1 MQKYMHNYVHFRVF
15 CIKKI
20 SNNLHVQQ
28 KGVDQAKNGA
38 SMQWNSIQPFEIKK
52 AFLKILGFTY
62 L

>member
-1 MQKYMHNYVHFRVF
+1 MFILEF
-15 CIKKI
+15 FALKKI
-20 SNNLHVQQ
+20 RNNLHVQQ